1 MCHLCN
7 ECLSAYFSA
16 PAPSLPLCHLNLP
29 HSRPLPLPSPLPP
42 VFGHDQWGHGLSGGF
57 KGDVESLDYLINDLK
72 QLIRAQRQVYRD
84 VPFFIL
90 GTYLGVGVWN
100 LIV

>member
-1 MCHLCN
+1 
-7 ECLSAYFSA
+7 
-16 PAPSLPLCHLNLP
+16 
-29 HSRPLPLPSPLPP
+29 
-42 VFGHDQWGHGLSGGF
+42 
-57 KGDVESLDYLINDLK
+57 VESLDYLINDLK